1 MYFNII
7 YGDFDFLK
15 CAINTY
21 FIIFEESHF
30 FALKT
35 KPKTIA

>member
-7 YGDFDFLK
+7 YSDFDFLK

-21 FIIFEESHF
+21 FVIFEVSDF
-30 FALKT
+30 RLKT
-35 KPKTIA
+35 DT